1 MKIYVIDDD
10 RVARMMVSH
19 QLVRLGHEVV
29 QLESGEALLAELPGK
44 PDLVLLDIQMPGIGG
59 IAACR
64 QIQATGEAPPVIF
77 VSADDSF
84 ETRMLAFEVGGQD
97 FIVKPYPP
105 QELEQK
111 VTLTQ
116 ATQEKCR
123 SLEAQVQYAQSTAF
137 TVLSSLGEM
146 GVALQFLKGSFSAE
160 KIENLATGIFE
171 ALRQYDL
178 RGLLEIRTG
187 SGAHHFSWRGCCTSL
202 ESSVI
207 SNSTKMGRLFQF
219 SDRLAINFNSVSLL
233 VIGLPVGDEQKV
245 GRLRDALAILVEG
258 ADARVHAME
267 EEVQRLA
274 QSYGIKVALRQL
286 VLTLADIEKS
296 QADTRWKTLEIN
308 NQYLEKLTQYLERLG
323 HVGIQ
328 EGLLIEMARE
338 NHDYLA
344 SAIDE
349 SYSIG
354 SQLRRVINQ
363 LEDISKTELDIPP
376 AVVH

>member
-1 MKIYVIDDD
+1 
-10 RVARMMVSH
+10 
-19 QLVRLGHEVV
+19 
-29 QLESGEALLAELPGK
+29 
-44 PDLVLLDIQMPGIGG
+44 
-59 IAACR
+59 
-64 QIQATGEAPPVIF
+64 
-77 VSADDSF
+77 
-84 ETRMLAFEVGGQD
+84 
-97 FIVKPYPP
+97 
-105 QELEQK
+105 
-111 VTLTQ
+111 
-116 ATQEKCR
+116 
-123 SLEAQVQYAQSTAF
+123 
-137 TVLSSLGEM
+137 
-146 GVALQFLKGSFSAE
+146 
-160 KIENLATGIFE
+160 
-171 ALRQYDL
+171 
-178 RGLLEIRTG
+178 
-187 SGAHHFSWRGCCTSL
+187 
-202 ESSVI
+202 
-207 SNSTKMGRLFQF
+207 MGRLFQF